1 MNKLIVVLVAVW
13 MAAMGSALLL
23 TYELHRP
30 LAVGNGSSAISARL
44 PLAAPAPVVEEA
56 VVDDAIVDNAEPAV
70 LQLPMVTIV
79 ASRHGVTEMQGAGE
93 APAGGAP

>member
-44 PLAAPAPVVEEA
+44 PLAAPAPVV
-56 VVDDAIVDNAEPAV
+56 DNAEPAV